1 MSETIQPQPA
11 GSLIESITVELL
23 APLMLGNGSRVSQ
36 LTLRRPKVKDVKLAA
51 RFGERQEEQEIGLA
65 ALLSG
70 LAAEDIEN
78 LDLGDWRKVQEAF
91 RRMLGDNG

>member
-23 APLMLGNGSRVSQ
+23 APLTLGNGSRVSQ

-78 LDLGDWRKVQEAF
+78 LDLGDWRKVQESF

>member
-78 LDLGDWRKVQEAF
+78 LDLGDWRKVQESF